1 MNEETQYHS
10 LTPLFDELRGKRV
23 LVRPYQ
29 PQDAE
34 ALFEAV
40 DESRLEFDPWIRF
53 GLRQKTLEQSRDWIN
68 RMIARWT
75 LREELAVG
83 IWELATGRLLGDS
96 NLRPLDWE
104 VPSFNLGYWLRTSA
118 TGQGF
123 MTEAAQLLVDF
134 AFTSLQANRIE
145 ISCDEENKASAAV
158 ARRLGF
164 EQEARLRNHRRG
176 TDKTLR
182 NMLVFSRIPQ

>member
-10 LTPLFDELRGKRV
+10 LIPLFDELRGKRV

-34 ALFEAV
+34 MLFEAV
-40 DESRLEFDPWIRF
+40 DESRVELDPWIRF
-53 GLRQKTLEQSRDWIN
+53 GLRQKTLEQSQDWIN

-83 IWELATGRLLGDS
+83 IWEIATGRFLGDS
-96 NLRPLDWE
+96 NLRPQDWE

-134 AFTSLQANRIE
+134 AFTSLEANRIE
-145 ISCDEENKASAAV
+145 ISCDEENKSSAAV

-164 EQEARLRNHRRG
+164 EQEARLRNRRRG
-176 TDKTLR
+176 MDKTLR
-182 NMLVFSRIPQ
+182 NMVVFSRIPR